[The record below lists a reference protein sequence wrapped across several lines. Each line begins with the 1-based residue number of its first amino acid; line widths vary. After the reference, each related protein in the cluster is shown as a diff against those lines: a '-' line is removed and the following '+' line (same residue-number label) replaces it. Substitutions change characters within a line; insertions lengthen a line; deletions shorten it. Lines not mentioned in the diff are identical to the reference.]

1 MCGIVSVKNIIILY
15 YSCFEI
21 RNNASLP
28 ACEIRDQVFTECGTA
43 CPPVCGEEQPLFC
56 TLQCVVGCQCPP
68 GTLLD
73 RVANECVT
81 ECPNGMCIH

>member
-1 MCGIVSVKNIIILY
+1 M
-15 YSCFEI
+15 
-21 RNNASLP
+21 
-28 ACEIRDQVFTECGTA
+28 FTECGTA

-81 ECPNGMCIH
+81 ECPNGTYVHTLIFEQYNIISK